1 MTAETITYPEM
12 NAKLVDLLRW
22 DKGNSML
29 LYAAQRIEE
38 LEQIASVQGG
48 CLKIARR
55 ALEHYDHLG
64 LAIPEKALAQ
74 IDEHLAEL
82 KPEGEAE

>member
-38 LEQIASVQGG
+38 LERVASVRGE
-48 CLKIARR
+48 C
-55 ALEHYDHLG
+55 
-64 LAIPEKALAQ
+64 LAIAIEALRSARYNTTLSV
-74 IDEHLAEL
+74 IERRLAEL
-82 KPEGEAE
+82 EPEEEAG